1 MTFLLTIWREK
12 KVTKEGIHIIHSER
26 DEKYERDEKL
36 ERGEKQENLI
46 NQILDGMSVSILS
59 LPLMCFISK
68 LYSKKINKLS

>member
-26 DEKYERDEKL
+26 DEKL

-46 NQILDGMSVSILS
+46 NQILDGMSESILS